1 MDLFYSENLRGN
13 DGEMVLSPEEGH
25 HCRHVM
31 RKCVGDRILLTDGNG
46 FRAEAVIRLFRGAK
60 VTCEI
65 LSGETVPPPRSR
77 AVQVALSPIRPRRMD
92 WAMEKLTELGVGKII
107 PILCEHSSIGLIKKK
122 HLNRI
127 AISALKQSGQFYLPE
142 IAEPCLLNDWLD
154 DLPPDE
160 SALRLIAHPVN
171 AGLTPLEPANFQHGI
186 ILIGP
191 EGGFS
196 ETEVSRA
203 RECRFQPVRLSQS
216 ILRSETAAVAGA
228 FLLLSIFNG
237 TYFKL

>member
-1 MDLFYSENLRGN
+1 MDLFYAENLRGN
-13 DGEMVLSPEEGH
+13 DGEIVLSSEEGH

-31 RKCVGDRILLTDGNG
+31 RKRVGDRIYLTDGNG
-46 FRAEAVIRLFRGAK
+46 LRAEAVIRLFRGAR

-65 LSGETVPPPRSR
+65 LSREAVPSPHSH

-92 WAMEKLTELGVGKII
+92 WAVEKLTELGVGKII

-122 HLNRI
+122 HLKKI
-127 AISALKQSGQFYLPE
+127 AVSALKQSGQLYLPE
-142 IAEPCLLNDWLD
+142 IAEPRLLNDWLD
-154 DLPPDE
+154 DLPPAE
-160 SALRLIAHPVN
+160 NTLRIIAHPDS
-171 AGLTPLEPANFQHGI
+171 AGFASPEAASFQHGI
-186 ILIGP
+186 VLIGP

-203 RECRFQPVRLSQS
+203 RECSFQPVRLSHS

-237 TYFKL
+237 TYFNL